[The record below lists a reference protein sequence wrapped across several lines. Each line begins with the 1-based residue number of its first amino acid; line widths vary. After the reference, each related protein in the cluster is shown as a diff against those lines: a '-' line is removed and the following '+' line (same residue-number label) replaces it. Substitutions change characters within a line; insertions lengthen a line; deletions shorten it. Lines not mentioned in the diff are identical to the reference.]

1 MLPGPAW
8 AILTDPVCGR
18 SVELTSPHRAVHGGA
33 LFAFCSVGC
42 HASFMELPSRYA
54 VIMPSPPVR
63 LLEPST
69 PAVPSAPPRPRPP
82 SAGRASAPM
91 PLSPLSAAAQ
101 QPPEAGHAGAPM
113 SSSPAATRL
122 VGAEP
127 AGERQ
132 APVAPAGR
140 VPPAASPVDAT
151 AASPLVSPTWAPL
164 PEGMDLQGERGP
176 FTWLL
181 ARRERRYA
189 RDCAREM
196 LKLHREFNTRYPEL
210 KGHSLYRRVVARRL
224 DGNDLV
230 AEAVLHH
237 ATQSFAIWPVERELN
252 FRDVVHYL
260 AVSQYVAMHP
270 GARWVH
276 ADIKRVVDELIP
288 AQL

>member
-33 LFAFCSVGC
+33 LFAFCSVSC
-42 HASFMELPSRYA
+42 QSNFMELPSRYA
-54 VIMPSPPVR
+54 VIMPSVPVS

-69 PAVPSAPPRPRPP
+69 PAVTPAPPRPRPA

-91 PLSPLSAAAQ
+91 PLAAV
-101 QPPEAGHAGAPM
+101 
-113 SSSPAATRL
+113 PAAMQPTSAR
-122 VGAEP
+122 
-127 AGERQ
+127 
-132 APVAPAGR
+132 
-140 VPPAASPVDAT
+140 PAASSADPT
-151 AASPLVSPTWAPL
+151 AASLRPQPVRQAAEPQPGTSSRPAPLAAGDASRPHASASWAPL

-196 LKLHREFNTRYPEL
+196 LKLHHDFSSRFPEL

-260 AVSQYVAMHP
+260 AVSQYVALHP

-276 ADIKRVVDELIP
+276 ADIKRLVEDLIP
-288 AQL
+288 PQL